1 MQLPGYHLNLGYER
15 PTQRLGGRP
24 EVEGGRVVAD
34 GELERGIHVGV
45 GPLVGTVAGAVVG
58 AGLDLIIAYLD
69 DEVK

>member
-1 MQLPGYHLNLGYER
+1 L
-15 PTQRLGGRP
+15 
-24 EVEGGRVVAD
+24 VFVVVLD
-34 GELERGIHVGV
+34 GTAYVILIHVGV